1 MRRPVLY
8 VETSVFG
15 FYYDKRK
22 ENISKR
28 EASIKLFDQ
37 IYKGL
42 FDAYY
47 SNVTLAEIEKTK
59 DPNKRRK
66 LLSLISRYGIERLTE
81 PENIEDVELLTTTLI
96 EKKIIPAN
104 KKDDAF
110 HLALAI
116 LSPQIDYLITWN
128 YKHLANKNTFRQV
141 KVVALS
147 QRYEVKFEV
156 ATPEEMIY
164 YE

>member
-37 IYKGL
+37 IYKEL

-59 DPNKRRK
+59 DPDKRRK

-81 PENIEDVELLTTTLI
+81 PENVEDVELLTTTLI

-104 KKDDAF
+104 KKDDAL

-116 LSPQIDYLITWN
+116 LSPQIDYLIIWN

-156 ATPEEMIY
+156 ATPEEVIY

>member
-28 EASIKLFDQ
+28 KASIKLFDQ
-37 IYKGL
+37 IYTGL

-59 DPNKRRK
+59 DPDKRRK

-104 KKDDAF
+104 KKDDAL
-110 HLALAI
+110 HLALSI

-147 QRYEVKFEV
+147 QGYEVKFEV
-156 ATPEEMIY
+156 ATPEEVIY